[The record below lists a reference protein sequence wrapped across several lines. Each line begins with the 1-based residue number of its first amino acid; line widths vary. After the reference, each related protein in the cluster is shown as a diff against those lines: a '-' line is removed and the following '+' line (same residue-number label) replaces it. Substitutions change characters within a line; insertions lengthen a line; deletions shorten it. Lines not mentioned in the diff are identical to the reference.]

1 MKILVYPHDLNM
13 GGSQTNAIELAAAV
27 TRLGHECIVFGRR
40 GTLCAR
46 IEELGLEFIES
57 PDPGR
62 RPSLKI
68 ARALIEVVAARQID
82 VIHGYEWPPGLEA
95 VMAAETLPDVAAVCT
110 VMSMAV
116 APFLPR
122 WLPLVVGTQQIS
134 ATEQASG
141 RLNVNLIEP
150 PVDLEHNGTLDP
162 TVVDAFRAAWGIG
175 DLPVVVCVSR
185 LVPELKSEGILTAIE
200 AAGDLGGDEAFQL
213 VIVGDGKAR
222 AAMEEAAARAND
234 RAGRRAVV
242 LTGELTD
249 PRPAYAAADIVLG
262 MGGSALRSLAFGKP
276 LIVQGEHGY
285 FRTLT
290 PDSADEFRWQGW
302 YGIGPGSAFGSSA
315 LRRELSTLLTSP
327 DRCRELGAYGRR
339 VVEEFS
345 LERAA
350 HRQLTVYRD
359 AYAARAEHKRQL
371 VDAGRSFLGLAAYHV
386 GQRVDRWRKRQ
397 RADDFNVNPVAQQ
410 PGDDDGRLASAGDD
424 GPILYFPGVG
434 WDTLAGTDRQLAT
447 ALAQDC
453 QVIWVDTPHSILRR
467 RDRILPAVSQPR
479 ANVVRLRASTIA
491 GVQRPFLRG
500 IANRRRAQVARRYLV
515 DNGLRPRAV
524 LASTTAP
531 MLALT
536 ADVPGLHLYYA
547 TDDFVEAASMWG
559 VSKRYLSSARE
570 QNLRA
575 ADLVMAVTQDLARHL
590 QRGPAAPRW
599 LPNGADL
606 ARFHDIETVPPAHV
620 PLIGPIAGVVG
631 QFNART
637 DLRFLEAVHQA
648 GVSLLLVG
656 PRWFVTAAENE
667 DFDRLSQLPGV
678 HWVDELPR
686 DRLAP
691 FLRVLDVGLTPY
703 RDSMFNRRSYPLKT
717 VEYLAAGVPVVTTD
731 VASLNG
737 LDKRFVTA
745 AVDTGAFAD
754 LVEQVASAA
763 RNPADIRRSV
773 ATDDWDSR
781 AARLLGWLGGT
792 PAAAAPSQPATTAL
806 PDHA

>member
-46 IEELGLEFIES
+46 IKELGLEFIES

-68 ARALIEVVAARQID
+68 ARALSEVVAARQID

-150 PVDLEHNGTLDP
+150 PVDLEHNGPLDP
-162 TVVDAFRAAWGIG
+162 TVVDGFRAAWGIG

-200 AAGDLGGDEAFQL
+200 AAGDLVGDEAFQL

-222 AAMEEAAARAND
+222 AAMEEAAALAND

-290 PDSADEFRWQGW
+290 PESADEFRWQGW

-315 LRRELSTLLTSP
+315 LRSELSGLLTSA
-327 DRCRELGAYGRR
+327 DRRRELGAYGRR

-371 VDAGRSFLGLAAYHV
+371 GDAGRSFLGLAAYHV

-410 PGDDDGRLASAGDD
+410 PGNDDGRLAPVGDD

-447 ALAQDC
+447 ALAEDC

-500 IANRRRAQVARRYLV
+500 IANRRRAQVARRYLA

-547 TDDFVEAASMWG
+547 TDDFVEAASLWG

-590 QRGPAAPRW
+590 QRGPATPRW

-606 ARFHDIETVPPAHV
+606 ARFADIETVPPADV
-620 PLIGPIAGVVG
+620 PLRGPIAGVVG

-637 DLRFLEAVHQA
+637 DLRFLQAVQRA

-656 PRWFVTAAENE
+656 PRWFVTSAENE
-667 DFDRLSQLPGV
+667 DFDRLTELPGV

-691 FLRVLDVGLTPY
+691 YLRVLDVGLTPY

-737 LDKRFVTA
+737 LDQRYVTA
-745 AVDTGAFAD
+745 AVGTEAFGS

-773 ATDDWDSR
+773 TTDDWDSR
-781 AARLLGWLGGT
+781 ASRLLGWLGGT
-792 PAAAAPSQPATTAL
+792 TGAAAPSPPATTAL

>member
-1 MKILVYPHDLNM
+1 MRILVYPHDLNM
-13 GGSQTNAIELAAAV
+13 GGSQMNAIELAAAV

-46 IEELGLEFIES
+46 IEDLGLEFIES

-68 ARALIEVVAARQID
+68 ARALSEVVASHQID
-82 VIHGYEWPPGLEA
+82 VIHGYEWPPGMEA
-95 VMAAETLPDVAAVCT
+95 VMAAEGMPDVAAVCT

-150 PVDLEHNGTLDP
+150 PVDLDHNGPLDP
-162 TVVDAFRAAWGIG
+162 AVVDRFRTEWGIG

-200 AAGDLGGDEAFQL
+200 AAGDLAGDSAFQL

-222 AAMEEAAARAND
+222 AAMEEAATRAND

-242 LTGELTD
+242 LTGELPD

-262 MGGSALRSLAFGKP
+262 MGGSALRSLAFGKS

-290 PDSADEFRWQGW
+290 PESADEFRWQGW
-302 YGIGPGSAFGSSA
+302 YGIGQGSQFGSAALRSELSSLLTSA
-315 LRRELSTLLTSP
+315 EWRREL
-327 DRCRELGAYGRR
+327 GGYGRQ

-350 HRQLTVYRD
+350 YRQLTVYRD

-371 VDAGRSFLGLAAYHV
+371 VDAGRSFLGLGAYHV
-386 GQRVDRWRKRQ
+386 GQRVARWRKRQ

-410 PGDDDGRLASAGDD
+410 QGKGADRLERVGDD

-447 ALAQDC
+447 ALAQEC

-467 RDRILPAVSQPR
+467 RDRILPAVSHPR

-500 IANRRRAQVARRYLV
+500 IANRRRSHVARRYLA

-531 MLALT
+531 ILALT
-536 ADVPGLHLYYA
+536 KDIPGLHLYYA
-547 TDDFVEAASMWG
+547 TDDFVEAASLWG
-559 VSKRYLSSARE
+559 VSKRYLSAARE

-590 QRGPAAPRW
+590 QRGPSTPRW

-606 ARFHDIETVPPAHV
+606 SRFEDIDTVPPADV
-620 PLIGPIAGVVG
+620 PLSGPIAGVVG

-637 DLRFLEAVHQA
+637 DLSFLQAVQRV

-656 PRWFVTAAENE
+656 PRWFVTASENE
-667 DFDRLSQLPGV
+667 DFDRLTELPGV

-731 VASLNG
+731 VASLIG
-737 LDKRFVTA
+737 LDQRFVTA
-745 AVDTGAFAD
+745 AGDTGQFGN
-754 LVEQVASAA
+754 LVEQVATAV

-773 ATDDWDSR
+773 ANDDWDSR

-792 PAAAAPSQPATTAL
+792 TRGADQSHPSPTAL
-806 PDHA
+806 PDQA